1 MERNIFKNDELQK
14 QFERNGFVKL
24 PMLEKEEVKILRDYY
39 ANQEFDNKVEAGFHI
54 SLDNQDED
62 LVKEVGGRIKE
73 ILVPRMTELLDD
85 CQVFTA
91 SYVIKEPGLKNIVP
105 PHQDWTF
112 VDENEFCSATVWTA
126 LVDVSEQNGAL
137 GVIPGSHKIF
147 NHKRSSPSP
156 QSKSPLAD
164 HIFTLFPFV
173 EVIEMNAGESLI
185 FDNRL
190 IHASPPNLSDQ
201 ARIAVG
207 IGITQS
213 EAKLKHFYQNPS
225 SGKLEEYDVDQSF
238 FTWFNNKRLSDLFD
252 SGNSPEGAAL
262 SGSKGLNK
270 VGEIDRVV
278 PDLAKDEME
287 AKVQELEGVEYNRPF
302 MERLAKLFNYS
313 VDGEKQSD
321 AKEHDELAESDQEQ
335 KKWKDD
341 RTFFQKYSFGNIV
354 REIVWRFR
362 GKPNMN

>member
-1 MERNIFKNDELQK
+1 MTRNIFKDDQLQN
-14 QFERNGFVKL
+14 QFEQKGFVKL
-24 PMLEKEEVKILRDYY
+24 PMLEKEEVETLRNYY
-39 ANQEFDNKVEAGFHI
+39 INQEFDNKIEAGFHI
-54 SLDNQDED
+54 SLDNLNED
-62 LVKEVGGRIKE
+62 LVKEVGTKIKE
-73 ILVPRMTELLDD
+73 VLAPKTMELLDD
-85 CQVFTA
+85 CQIFTA

-112 VDENEFCSATVWTA
+112 VDEDEYCSATVWTA
-126 LVDVSEQNGAL
+126 LVDVSEKNGAL

-173 EVIEMNAGESLI
+173 EVIEMKAGESLV

-213 EAKLKHFYQNPS
+213 EAKLKHFYQNPT
-225 SGKLEEYDVDQSF
+225 SGKLEEYDVDQNF
-238 FTWFNNKRLSDLFD
+238 YTWFNNKRLSDLFD
-252 SGNSPEGAAL
+252 AGSSPE
-262 SGSKGLNK
+262 GLNK
-270 VGEIDRVV
+270 VGEIGREV
-278 PDLAKDEME
+278 PELTKEEME
-287 AKVQELEGVEYNRPF
+287 ATVSKLEGVEYNRPF

-313 VDGEKQSD
+313 MDGTKNEEKI
-321 AKEHDELAESDQEQ
+321 EEEIVPMEE
-335 KKWKDD
+335 WKDE
-341 RTFFQKYSFGNIV
+341 RNFFQKYSPGNIV
-354 REIVWRFR
+354 REVIWRIKGR
-362 GKPNMN
+362 P

>member
-1 MERNIFKNDELQK
+1 MIRRIFKNDELQK
-14 QFERNGFVKL
+14 QFEENGFVKL
-24 PMLEKEEVKILRDYY
+24 PMLEKEEVETLRNYY
-39 ANQEFDNKVEAGFHI
+39 LNQEFDNKVEAGFHI
-54 SLDNQDED
+54 SLDNQNEE
-62 LVKEVGGRIKE
+62 LVKEVGARIKE
-73 ILVPRMTELLDD
+73 VLAPKTSGLLDD
-85 CQVFTA
+85 CQIFTA
-91 SYVIKEPGLKNIVP
+91 SYVIKEPGLQNIVP

-126 LVDVSEQNGAL
+126 LVDVNEQNGAL

-173 EVIEMNAGESLI
+173 EVIDMKAGESLI

-238 FTWFNNKRLSDLFD
+238 YTWFNNKRLSDLFD
-252 SGNSPEGAAL
+252 AGESLEGAVQ
-262 SGSKGLNK
+262 SGLKGLKK
-270 VGEIDRVV
+270 VGEIDREV
-278 PDLAKDEME
+278 PDLSKEEME
-287 AKVQELEGVEYNRPF
+287 AKVEALEGVEYNRPF
-302 MERLAKLFNYS
+302 MGRLAKLFNYS
-313 VDGEKQSD
+313 LDGSKKADTKLQD
-321 AKEHDELAESDQEQ
+321 KETGSDQQ
-335 KKWKDD
+335 KDEWKDE
-341 RTFFQKYSFGNIV
+341 RTFFQKYSPGNIV
-354 REIVWRFR
+354 REIAWRVKGR
-362 GKPNMN
+362 P

>member
-1 MERNIFKNDELQK
+1 MRNIFKNDELQK
-14 QFERNGFVKL
+14 QFDEKGFVKL
-24 PMLEKEEVKILRDYY
+24 SMLEKEEVENLRNYY
-39 ANQEFDNKVEAGFHI
+39 IDQEFDNKIEAGFHI
-54 SLDNQDED
+54 SLDNQNEE
-62 LVKEVGGRIKE
+62 LVKEVGSKIKDV
-73 ILVPRMTELLDD
+73 LVPKTSELLDD
-85 CQVFTA
+85 CQIFTA
-91 SYVIKEPGLKNIVP
+91 SFVIKEPGLQNIVP

-112 VDENEFCSATVWTA
+112 VDEDQYCSATVWTA

-173 EVIEMNAGESLI
+173 EVIDMKAGESLI

-190 IHASPPNLSDQ
+190 IHASPPNFSDQ

-225 SGKLEEYDVDQSF
+225 SGKLEEYDVDQGF
-238 FTWFNNKRLSDLFD
+238 YTWFNNKRLSDLFD
-252 SGNSPEGAAL
+252 SKKSPE
-262 SGSKGLNK
+262 GLNK
-270 VGEIDRVV
+270 VGEFERVV
-278 PDLAKDEME
+278 PDLSKEEME
-287 AKVQELEGVEYNRPF
+287 ARVQELEGVEYNKPF

-313 VDGEKQSD
+313 MDGEQ
-321 AKEHDELAESDQEQ
+321 KEAEANQQDVETEIQ
-335 KKWKDD
+335 KEWKDE
-341 RTFFQKYSFGNIV
+341 RTFLQKYSLRNIL